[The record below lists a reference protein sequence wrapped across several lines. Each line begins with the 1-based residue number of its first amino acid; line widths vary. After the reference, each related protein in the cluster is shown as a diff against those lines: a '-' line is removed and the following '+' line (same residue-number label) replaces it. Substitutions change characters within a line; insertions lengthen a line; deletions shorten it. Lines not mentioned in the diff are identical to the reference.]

1 MRWKENDL
9 KKKNNEKNFFLKKL
23 FCEKV
28 PSLNPKMMIYQK
40 MSMSGVYENVF

>member
-1 MRWKENDL
+1 MK
-9 KKKNNEKNFFLKKL
+9 KNFFLKKL